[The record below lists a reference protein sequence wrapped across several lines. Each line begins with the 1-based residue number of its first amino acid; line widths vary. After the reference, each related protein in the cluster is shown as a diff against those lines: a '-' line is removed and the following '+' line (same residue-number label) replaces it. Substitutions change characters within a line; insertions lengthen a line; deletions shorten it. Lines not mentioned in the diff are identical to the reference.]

1 MKGLIMSTIVAL
13 EELQL
18 LHRNI
23 CQALGDPKRI
33 QILYAL
39 HEQPS
44 NVSALA
50 ELLDTPQPT
59 ISRHLAVLRQ
69 RSLVATERDGT
80 SVIYSVP
87 DRRIID
93 VLDIMRQL
101 LRDMLDRQSSA
112 LETLDIE

>member
-1 MKGLIMSTIVAL
+1 MSTIVAL
-13 EELQL
+13 EELKL

-50 ELLDTPQPT
+50 EMLDTLQPT

-69 RSLVATERDGT
+69 RAGD
-80 SVIYSVP
+80 
-87 DRRIID
+87 DRARRH
-93 VLDIMRQL
+93 VGHLQRA
-101 LRDMLDRQSSA
+101 RRA
-112 LETLDIE
+112 HH